1 MTEDAPIQASP
12 PHGIA
17 ALFAEREADRYDM
30 HSRHLN
36 EQMVRVLRTI
46 GYDVGFCRGAGAV
59 SVRSRPARAIS
70 IC

>member
-1 MTEDAPIQASP
+1 MTRESQSRANSD
-12 PHGIA
+12 IA

-46 GYDVGFCRGAGAV
+46 GYDVRFRRGKGQYLYDATAN
-59 SVRSRPARAIS
+59 AIS